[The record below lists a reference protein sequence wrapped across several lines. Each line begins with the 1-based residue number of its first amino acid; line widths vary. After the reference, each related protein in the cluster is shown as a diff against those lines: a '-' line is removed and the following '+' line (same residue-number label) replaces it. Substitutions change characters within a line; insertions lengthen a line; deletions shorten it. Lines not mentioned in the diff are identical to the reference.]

1 MSKFYINMKVCKLK
15 HSKLAWTWLQ
25 IGPNRLRIGLR
36 ISVLDNHSNFTIKFT
51 ATYCNSAKH
60 ISYCL
65 IRPSGMCT
73 FCSLSGI
80 FRANSIYNMTFTGA
94 LLLVMFLASEIFSPM
109 ETKLYLW
116 LCWWLCWWQHTPS
129 PTSVTNMDVASK
141 SERIT
146 THWYFILSISSNFD
160 KNVNFLN
167 WVNFWRNCLKSD
179 CGFIFGFLVDF
190 GKIIHFCWIIL
201 FD

>member
-1 MSKFYINMKVCKLK
+1 M
-15 HSKLAWTWLQ
+15 
-25 IGPNRLRIGLR
+25 R

-60 ISYCL
+60 ISYFL

-80 FRANSIYNMTFTGA
+80 FRANQIYNLPFNGYRICD
-94 LLLVMFLASEIFSPM
+94 VFGDRFSSQGWQNHVGDIFNIRNR
-109 ETKLYLW
+109 
-116 LCWWLCWWQHTPS
+116 S
-129 PTSVTNMDVASK
+129 PTETLANISYQHRWSASIEK
-141 SERIT
+141 GLK
-146 THWYFILSISSNFD
+146 THYFFCLFLLILTKTSIFWIESI
-160 KNVNFLN
+160 
-167 WVNFWRNCLKSD
+167 WRNCLKSD

-190 GKIIHFCWIIL
+190 GKIIHFCWIKL